1 MDSEYESTSTE
12 TASDSSSNVTLDDI
26 SSIASEV
33 VGTGCRFLGVVIE
46 LGNNMTSLSEAN
58 LWQEGAATPLQ
69 FLLDQLDLS
78 EKNIDWR
85 CIAGSYA
92 LYCFETD
99 VLCRPC
105 RWKSGDIDIFHVC
118 TYTKFI
124 WCYFYPFLVR
134 LWSKGFRIRFYSDE
148 TPVGGELVTPL
159 KLMGYAV
166 HDLKV
171 VHKYDNMAVD
181 ALFDVNVSA
190 ITHEIERFS
199 FLLNSDLSD
208 TLEVVDNFDIDIC
221 KLRMVWPNGEDQYT
235 ISAPKPIRDNITM
248 QKMTVTFR
256 NVPGQNKQK
265 TRKRKEKYERRGYN
279 TITERSND
287 S

>member
-1 MDSEYESTSTE
+1 MDSEYASTSTE

-105 RWKSGDIDIFHVC
+105 HWNQETSTYSMYAHTRNFFGVPSTLFSSACGVGVSGLDF
-118 TYTKFI
+118 T
-124 WCYFYPFLVR
+124 
-134 LWSKGFRIRFYSDE
+134 
-148 TPVGGELVTPL
+148 
-159 KLMGYAV
+159 LM
-166 HDLKV
+166 KV
-171 VHKYDNMAVD
+171 QWEGN
-181 ALFDVNVSA
+181 
-190 ITHEIERFS
+190 
-199 FLLNSDLSD
+199 
-208 TLEVVDNFDIDIC
+208 
-221 KLRMVWPNGEDQYT
+221 
-235 ISAPKPIRDNITM
+235 
-248 QKMTVTFR
+248 
-256 NVPGQNKQK
+256 
-265 TRKRKEKYERRGYN
+265 
-279 TITERSND
+279 
-287 S
+287 